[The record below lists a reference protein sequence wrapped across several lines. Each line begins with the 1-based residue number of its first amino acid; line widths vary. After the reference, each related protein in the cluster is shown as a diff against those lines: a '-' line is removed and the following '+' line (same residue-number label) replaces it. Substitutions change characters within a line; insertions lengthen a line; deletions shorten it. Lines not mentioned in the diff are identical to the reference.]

1 MKASSSV
8 VSSAPSYQVVSP
20 KDSRQLSEFL
30 AREGQFLLP
39 MLDLITQA
47 EMAVDDLIDVAG
59 RATIEAVLTLSA
71 QEVAGPRHPGRQ
83 GPSQVGWHGRQRGV
97 VCLAERKLRVDKPR
111 LRRKGGG
118 GGAEVDLPAYAAMQN
133 DSRLGRRMLEIL
145 MRGVST
151 RHYRDVLPEMADT
164 VGVAKSSVSREFI
177 DASEEALKQL
187 AQRRFD
193 EKDILIVYL
202 DGLVFGVHHVI
213 AAVGVDSEGHKHLL
227 GLTAG
232 ASENAAACKALLED
246 LVARGVK
253 PGRRRLF
260 VIDGSKAL
268 RAAIDAV
275 YGKDNPVQRCRS
287 HKVRN
292 VLDQLPKDQRDT
304 AKATMR
310 AAYRLEPAEGKARLE
325 QLAKW
330 YEKDWPQAAASLRE
344 GLDETFTINALGL
357 PGKLRRCLATTNL
370 IESPGSG
377 VRLRTR
383 RVCRWRDGAM
393 VLRWAAGAYL
403 ATEKSFRRIMGFEQL
418 WMLKSYLD
426 RNEETA
432 TVAAKSKVG

>member
-1 MKASSSV
+1 MKASGSV
-8 VSSAPSYQVVSP
+8 VSAEASYQVVSP

-30 AREGQFLLP
+30 AKEGQFLLP
-39 MLDLITQA
+39 MLELITQA
-47 EMAVDDLIDVAG
+47 EIAVDEVIDVAG
-59 RATIEAVLTLSA
+59 RATIEAILTLSA
-71 QEVAGPRHPGRQ
+71 QELAGPRHPGRQ
-83 GPSQVGWHGRQRGV
+83 SDSDLRWHGRQKGM

-111 LRRKGGG
+111 LRRKAGGP
-118 GGAEVDLPAYAAMQN
+118 GAEVDVPAYQAMQN

-145 MRGVST
+145 MHGVST
-151 RHYRDVLPEMADT
+151 RSYRKVLPEMADT

-177 DASEEALKQL
+177 DASEEALRKL
-187 AQRRFD
+187 LDRRFD
-193 EKDILIVYL
+193 DKDILIIYL
-202 DGLVFGVHHVI
+202 DGLIFGRHHVI
-213 AAVGVDSEGHKHLL
+213 AALGVDVDGHKHVL
-227 GLTAG
+227 GLADG

-292 VLDQLPKDQRDT
+292 VLDQLPKDQRQT

-310 AAYRLEPAEGKARLE
+310 AAYRLEAAEGKGRLE
-325 QLAKW
+325 QLAQW
-330 YEKDWPQAAASLRE
+330 YQKDWPQAAASLRE
-344 GLDETFTINALGL
+344 GLDETFTINEIGL
-357 PGKLRRCLATTNL
+357 PGKLRRCLGTTNL

-383 RVCRWRDGAM
+383 RVCRWKDGTM
-393 VLRWAAGAYL
+393 VLRWAASAYL
-403 ATEKSFRRIMGFEQL
+403 AGEKSFRRIMGFEQL
-418 WMLKSYLD
+418 WMLKAYLD
-426 RNEETA
+426 ENQEAA
-432 TVAAKSKVG
+432 TVAAKRKVG

>member
-1 MKASSSV
+1 MKE
-8 VSSAPSYQVVSP
+8 SYQVVSS
-20 KDSRQLSEFL
+20 KDSRRLSEFL
-30 AREGQFLLP
+30 AQEGQFLLP

-47 EMAVDDLIDVAG
+47 EMAVDELIDVAG

-71 QEVAGPRHPGRQ
+71 QEVAGAKHPGRKAD
-83 GPSQVGWHGRQRGV
+83 SQIGWHGRQKGV
-97 VCLAERKLRVDKPR
+97 VCLAERKLRVDRPR

-118 GGAEVDLPAYAAMQN
+118 SGAEVEPAAYAAMQA

-145 MRGVST
+145 MHGVST
-151 RHYRDVLPEMADT
+151 RNYRTVLPEMADT

-177 DASEEALKQL
+177 DASEDGLKKL
-187 AQRRFD
+187 MERRFD
-193 EKDILIVYL
+193 DKDILIVYL
-202 DGLVFGVHHVI
+202 DGLIFGTHHVI
-213 AAVGVDSEGHKHLL
+213 AALGVDADGHKHVL
-227 GLTAG
+227 GLTDG
-232 ASENAAACKALLED
+232 ASENAAACKTLLED
-246 LVARGVK
+246 LAARGVQ

-292 VLDQLPKDQRDT
+292 VLDQLPKDQRDQ

-325 QLAKW
+325 QLAQW
-330 YEKDWPQAAASLRE
+330 YEKDWPSAAGSLRE
-344 GLDETFTINALGL
+344 GLDETFTINEIGL

-370 IESPGSG
+370 IESPGAG

-383 RVCRWRDGAM
+383 RVCNWKDGKM
-393 VLRWAAGAYL
+393 VLRWAASAYL
-403 ATEKSFRRIMGFEQL
+403 ATEKQFRRIMGHAQL
-418 WMLKSYLD
+418 WILQSYLD
-426 RNEETA
+426 QNEEAA
-432 TVAAKSKVG
+432 TVAAQRKVG

>member
-1 MKASSSV
+1 MKA
-8 VSSAPSYQVVSP
+8 SYQVVSA

-30 AREGQFLLP
+30 TREGQFLLP

-47 EMAVDDLIDVAG
+47 EMAVDELVDVAG
-59 RATIEAVLTLSA
+59 RATIEAILALSA
-71 QEVAGPRHPGRQ
+71 QELAGPRHPGRK
-83 GPSQVGWHGRQRGV
+83 SHSEVGWHGRQRGV
-97 VCLAERKLRVDKPR
+97 VCLAERKLRVQRPR

-118 GGAEVDLPAYAAMQN
+118 LGTEVEPPAYAAMQN
-133 DSRLGRRMLEIL
+133 NSRLGKRMLEIL
-145 MRGVST
+145 MHGVST
-151 RHYRDVLPEMADT
+151 RNYRSVLPEMAET
-164 VGVAKSSVSREFI
+164 VGVGKSSVSRQFI

-187 AQRRFD
+187 AERRFD
-193 EKDILIVYL
+193 QTDILIVYL
-202 DGLVFGVHHVI
+202 DGLIFGVHHVI
-213 AAVGVDSEGHKHLL
+213 AAVGVDVEGHKHVL
-227 GLTAG
+227 GLTEG
-232 ASENAAACKALLED
+232 ASENAAACKVLLED

-253 PGRRRLF
+253 PCRRRLF

-275 YGKDNPVQRCRS
+275 YGQDNPVQRCRS

-292 VLDQLPKDQRDT
+292 VLDQLPKDQRQT

-330 YEKDWPQAAASLRE
+330 YDKDWPQAAASLRE
-344 GLDETFTINALGL
+344 GLDETFTINQIGL

-383 RVCRWRDGAM
+383 RVCRWRNGAM
-393 VLRWAAGAYL
+393 VLRWAASAYL

-426 RNEETA
+426 QNEEAA
-432 TVAAKSKVG
+432 TVAAQRKVG

>member
-1 MKASSSV
+1 
-8 VSSAPSYQVVSP
+8 
-20 KDSRQLSEFL
+20 LSDFL

-47 EMAVDDLIDVAG
+47 EMAVDELIDVAG

-71 QEVAGPRHPGRQ
+71 QEVAGPRHPGRK
-83 GPSQVGWHGRQRGV
+83 SDREVGWHGRQRGV
-97 VCLAERKLRVDKPR
+97 VCLAERKLRVDRSR

-118 GGAEVDLPAYAAMQN
+118 RGAEVEPPAYAAMQN

-145 MRGVST
+145 MHGVST
-151 RHYRDVLPEMADT
+151 RNYRQVLPEMADT
-164 VGVAKSSVSREFI
+164 VGVAKSSVSRQFI
-177 DASEEALKQL
+177 DASEEALKRL
-187 AQRRFD
+187 AERRFD
-193 EKDILIVYL
+193 DRDILIVYL
-202 DGLVFGVHHVI
+202 DGLIFGVHHVI
-213 AAVGVDSEGHKHLL
+213 AALGVDIEGRKHVL
-227 GLTAG
+227 GLTSG

-268 RAAIDAV
+268 RAAVDAV

-292 VLDQLPKDQRDT
+292 VLDQLPKDQRDQ

-325 QLAKW
+325 QLARW

-344 GLDETFTINALGL
+344 GLDETFTINTMGL

-377 VRLRTR
+377 VRLRTH
-383 RVCRWRDGAM
+383 RVCRWKDGTM
-393 VLRWAAGAYL
+393 VLRWAASAYL

-418 WMLKSYLD
+418 WMLQSYLD
-426 RNEETA
+426 QNEEAA
-432 TVAAKSKVG
+432 TVAAKRKVG

>member
-1 MKASSSV
+1 MKA
-8 VSSAPSYQVVSP
+8 SYQVVSS

-39 MLDLITQA
+39 MLELITQA
-47 EMAVDDLIDVAG
+47 EMAVDELIDVAG

-71 QEVAGPRHPGRQ
+71 QEVAGAKHPGRKA
-83 GPSQVGWHGRQRGV
+83 GAPVRWHGRQQGV
-97 VCLAERKLRVDKPR
+97 VCLAERKLRVQRPR

-118 GGAEVDLPAYAAMQN
+118 AGAEVEPPAYAAMQA

-145 MRGVST
+145 MHGVST
-151 RHYRDVLPEMADT
+151 RNYRSVLPEMADT
-164 VGVAKSSVSREFI
+164 AGVAKSSVSREFI
-177 DASEEALKQL
+177 DASEEALGKL
-187 AQRRFD
+187 LERRFD
-193 EKDILIVYL
+193 DKDILIVYL
-202 DGLVFGVHHVI
+202 DGLIFGEHHVI
-213 AAVGVDSEGHKHLL
+213 AALGVDAEGYKHVL
-227 GLTAG
+227 GLIDG
-232 ASENAAACKALLED
+232 ASENAAACKRLLED

-268 RAAIDAV
+268 RAAVDAV
-275 YGKDNPVQRCRS
+275 YGRDNPVQRCRS

-304 AKATMR
+304 ARSTMR

-325 QLAKW
+325 QLAQW
-330 YEKDWPQAAASLRE
+330 YQKDWPAAAASLRE
-344 GLDETFTINALGL
+344 GLDETFTINDIGL

-370 IESPGSG
+370 IESPGAG

-383 RVCRWRDGAM
+383 RVCNWKDGQM
-393 VLRWAAGAYL
+393 VLRWAASAYL

-426 RNEETA
+426 QDQEA
-432 TVAAKSKVG
+432 AAVAARAKVG

>member
-1 MKASSSV
+1 MKASGSV
-8 VSSAPSYQVVSP
+8 VSAGASYQVVSP

-30 AREGQFLLP
+30 AKEGQFLLP
-39 MLDLITQA
+39 MLELITQA
-47 EMAVDDLIDVAG
+47 EIAVDEVIDVAG
-59 RATIEAVLTLSA
+59 RATIEAILALSA
-71 QEVAGPRHPGRQ
+71 QELAGPRHPGRQ
-83 GPSQVGWHGRQRGV
+83 IDSDLRWHGRQKGM

-111 LRRKGGG
+111 LRRKAGGP
-118 GGAEVDLPAYAAMQN
+118 GAEVNVPAYQAMQD

-145 MRGVST
+145 MHGVST
-151 RHYRDVLPEMADT
+151 RSYRKVLPEMADT

-177 DASEEALKQL
+177 DASEEALRKL
-187 AQRRFD
+187 LDRRFD
-193 EKDILIVYL
+193 DKDILVIYL
-202 DGLVFGVHHVI
+202 DGLIFGRHHVI
-213 AAVGVDSEGHKHLL
+213 AALGVDVDGHKHVL
-227 GLTAG
+227 GLADG

-292 VLDQLPKDQRDT
+292 VLDQLPKDQRQT

-310 AAYRLEPAEGKARLE
+310 AAYRLEAAQGKGRLE
-325 QLAKW
+325 QLAQW

-344 GLDETFTINALGL
+344 GLDETFTINEIGL
-357 PGKLRRCLATTNL
+357 PGKLRRCLGTTNL

-383 RVCRWRDGAM
+383 RVCRWKDGTM
-393 VLRWAAGAYL
+393 VLRWAASAYL
-403 ATEKSFRRIMGFEQL
+403 AGEKSFRRIMGFEQL
-418 WMLKSYLD
+418 WMLKAYLD
-426 RNEETA
+426 ENQEAA
-432 TVAAKSKVG
+432 TVAAKRKVG

>member
-1 MKASSSV
+1 MKA
-8 VSSAPSYQVVSP
+8 SYQVVSP

-39 MLDLITQA
+39 MLDLVTQA
-47 EMAVDDLIDVAG
+47 EMAVDELIDVAG
-59 RATIEAVLTLSA
+59 RATIEAILTLSA
-71 QEVAGPRHPGRQ
+71 QEVGGPRHPGRK
-83 GPSQVGWHGRQRGV
+83 SDREVRWHGRQKGV

-111 LRRKGGG
+111 LRRKAGGQ
-118 GGAEVDLPAYAAMQN
+118 GAEVDLPAYAAMQS
-133 DSRLGRRMLEIL
+133 DSRLGKRMLEIL
-145 MRGVST
+145 MHGVST
-151 RHYRDVLPEMADT
+151 RSYGKVLPEMAAT

-177 DASEEALKQL
+177 DASEEALRQL
-187 AQRRFD
+187 AERRFD
-193 EKDILIVYL
+193 DKDILIVYL
-202 DGLVFGVHHVI
+202 DGLIFGVHHVI
-213 AAVGVDSEGHKHLL
+213 VALGVDIEGRKHVL
-227 GLTAG
+227 GLTEG
-232 ASENAAACKALLED
+232 ASENAAACKVLLED
-246 LVARGVK
+246 LVARGVP

-268 RAAIDAV
+268 RSAIDAV

-292 VLDQLPKDQRDT
+292 VLEQLPKDQRDQ

-310 AAYRLEPAEGKARLE
+310 AAYRLEPAQGKARLE
-325 QLAKW
+325 QLAQW
-330 YEKDWPQAAASLRE
+330 YQREWPQAAASLRE
-344 GLDETFTINALGL
+344 GLDETFTINEIGL

-383 RVCRWRDGAM
+383 RVCRWRDGQM

-403 ATEKSFRRIMGFEQL
+403 ATEKSFRRIMGHEQL

-426 RNEETA
+426 QNQEAA
-432 TVAAKSKVG
+432 TVAANRKVG

>member
-1 MKASSSV
+1 
-8 VSSAPSYQVVSP
+8 VSP
-20 KDSRQLSEFL
+20 KDSRPLSEFL
-30 AREGQFLLP
+30 AKEGQFLLP

-47 EMAVDDLIDVAG
+47 EMAVDELIDMAG

-71 QEVAGPRHPGRQ
+71 QELAGAKHPGRK
-83 GPSQVGWHGRQRGV
+83 GDGEVGWHGRQKGV

-111 LRRKGGG
+111 LRRKGNGQ
-118 GGAEVDLPAYAAMQN
+118 GAELDLPAYAAMQN

-145 MRGVST
+145 MHGVST
-151 RHYRDVLPEMADT
+151 RSYRTVLPEMADT

-177 DASEEALKQL
+177 DASEEALKKL
-187 AQRRFD
+187 AERRFD
-193 EKDILIVYL
+193 DKDILIVYL
-202 DGLVFGVHHVI
+202 DGLIFGVHHVI
-213 AAVGVDSEGHKHLL
+213 VALGVDADGHKHVL
-227 GLTAG
+227 GLTSG

-246 LVARGVK
+246 LVERGVK

-275 YGKDNPVQRCRS
+275 YGQDNPVQRCRS

-292 VLDQLPKDQRDT
+292 VLEQLPKDQRDT
-304 AKATMR
+304 ARSTMR
-310 AAYRLEPAEGKARLE
+310 AAYRLEPTEGKARLE

-344 GLDETFTINALGL
+344 GLDETFTINEIGL
-357 PGKLRRCLATTNL
+357 PGRLRRCLATTNL

-383 RVCRWRDGAM
+383 RVCRWRDGTM
-393 VLRWAAGAYL
+393 VLRWAASAYL
-403 ATEKSFRRIMGFEQL
+403 ATEKSFRRIMGHEQL

-426 RNEETA
+426 RSEEA
-432 TVAAKSKVG
+432 AMVAAKRKVG

>member
-1 MKASSSV
+1 MKA
-8 VSSAPSYQVVSP
+8 SYQVVSS

-47 EMAVDDLIDVAG
+47 EMAVDELIAVAG
-59 RATIEAVLTLSA
+59 LATIEAVLTLSA
-71 QEVAGPRHPGRQ
+71 QEVAGAKHPGRKA
-83 GPSQVGWHGRQRGV
+83 GAPVRWHGRQQGV
-97 VCLAERKLRVDKPR
+97 VCLAERKLRVQRPR

-118 GGAEVDLPAYAAMQN
+118 AGAEVEPPAYAAMQS

-145 MRGVST
+145 MHGVST
-151 RHYRDVLPEMADT
+151 RHYRSVLPEMADT
-164 VGVAKSSVSREFI
+164 AGVAKSSVSREFI
-177 DASEEALKQL
+177 DASEEALGKL
-187 AQRRFD
+187 LERRFD
-193 EKDILIVYL
+193 DKDILIVYL
-202 DGLVFGVHHVI
+202 DGLIFGEHHVI
-213 AAVGVDSEGHKHLL
+213 AALGVDAEGYKHVL
-227 GLTAG
+227 GLIDG
-232 ASENAAACKALLED
+232 ASENAAACKRLLED

-268 RAAIDAV
+268 RAAVDAV
-275 YGKDNPVQRCRS
+275 YGRDNPVQRCRS

-304 AKATMR
+304 ARSTMR

-325 QLAKW
+325 QLAQW
-330 YEKDWPQAAASLRE
+330 YQKDWPAAAASLRE
-344 GLDETFTINALGL
+344 GLDETFTINDIGL

-370 IESPGSG
+370 IESPGAG

-383 RVCRWRDGAM
+383 RVCNWKDGQM
-393 VLRWAAGAYL
+393 VLRWAASAYL
-403 ATEKSFRRIMGFEQL
+403 ATEKSFRRIMGHEQL

-426 RNEETA
+426 HNEEAA
-432 TVAAKSKVG
+432 TVAAGRKVG